1 MRTVFAAFFLANGG
15 RWIGLLRRQGNSGA
29 IRATIVKNR
38 PWFSPDEPQVSTL
51 IPSQIVEI
59 LESASPR
66 TRSIYLAYRA
76 GCSYDEI
83 AKHTGLTRNTIK
95 RHIRRGL
102 LAIMEHLANTAEPF
116 D

>member
-1 MRTVFAAFFLANGG
+1 MQQRNRYFPHEKY
-15 RWIGLLRRQGNSGA
+15 
-29 IRATIVKNR
+29 AT
-38 PWFSPDEPQVSTL
+38 P
-51 IPSQIVEI
+51 
-59 LESASPR
+59 SPR